1 MEVLIVKLTSMGD
14 LVQALPALSD
24 AQKIYPDIT
33 FDWAVDESFAEIPL
47 WHPTVR
53 RTLPTAHRRW
63 RATLGQVWKSGELGS
78 FIKNLRSTHYDVVI
92 DAQTN
97 WKSALVT
104 RLARGMKHGPDSRSV
119 SEWVAHLAYNKRYSI
134 SRDQLAINRWR
145 QLFALALGYPVPT
158 TAPDFALALKQW
170 PKAPLELPVSPYLV
184 FVQNA
189 SWPNKRWS
197 DEHWSQLIEQA
208 GERGYQV
215 LLPWG
220 SALEKTQAE
229 QLSGD
234 YAHCTVLPRLSLGEL
249 AGLLVESAGAV
260 CVDTGLAH
268 VAAALDVPTVTLYG
282 ATDPHLIGATGA
294 SVCHLRATGF
304 DCIPCYNQRCDTA
317 DYSGEQAQC
326 MTTISTQAVWHALE
340 RLQAKEPLIA
350 SDIALAEGHSK
361 G

>member
-1 MEVLIVKLTSMGD
+1 MHVLIVKLTSMGD

-24 AQKIYPDIT
+24 AQKAYPDIK
-33 FDWAVDESFAEIPL
+33 FDWAVDESFAEIPR

-53 RTLPTAHRRW
+53 RTLTTAHRRW
-63 RATLGQVWKSGELGS
+63 RAQLRQVWKKGELGT
-78 FIKNLRSTHYDVVI
+78 FVKDLRSTHYDAVI

-104 RLARGMKHGPDSRSV
+104 RLAKGSKHGPDSHSV
-119 SEWVAHLAYNKRYSI
+119 SEWVAHLAYGKRYSI
-134 SRDQLAINRWR
+134 SRDQLAIDRWR
-145 QLFALALGYPVPT
+145 QLFALALDYPLPT
-158 TAPDFALALKQW
+158 TEPEFGLASKQW
-170 PKAPLELPVSPYLV
+170 PKAALELPVSPYLV

-197 DEHWSQLIEQA
+197 DKHWSQLIEKA
-208 GERGYQV
+208 GEQGYQV

-220 SALEKTQAE
+220 SAEEKTQAE
-229 QLSGD
+229 TISGA
-234 YAHCTVLPRLSLGEL
+234 YQHCIVLPRLTLSEL

-268 VAAALDVPTVTLYG
+268 VAAALNVPTVTLYG

-294 SVCHLRATGF
+294 RICHLRATGF
-304 DCIPCYNQRCDTA
+304 DCIPCYNQSCDTA

-326 MTTISTQAVWHALE
+326 MMTISAQAVWQALE
-340 RLQAKEPLIA
+340 QLQVQEALIA
-350 SDIALAEGHSK
+350 SDASLA
-361 G
+361 